1 VTNPNRRRFPWRAE
15 IILGL
20 VLIVAPF
27 VLPAIGGTSDTLSRI
42 LIWGLFGLGFDL
54 IFGFTGLLSFGQA
67 AFYGSGG
74 FIASYLLVSHNVSNV
89 FLALLIGMAGATV
102 AGLVVGAL
110 ALRRSGIYL
119 AMITVAFG
127 EMFFFLENSA
137 LYPWTGGEN
146 GLPNVPKPSID
157 LGGFHVAFDTPWA
170 MYGLLAAI
178 FFVGYAIARRIVGSP
193 FGHVLTAIRDNP
205 LRAGAV
211 GHAVFR
217 YKLSVFAIAA
227 AYAGLAGGL
236 EGVLQGYMSPEAFTF
251 ETSGQLV
258 IQTVIGGA
266 GTLLGP
272 LVGAALWLYLR
283 NELQS
288 ALGLGAAWKL
298 VLGVVF
304 VVLIVFLRHGIV
316 GGLRDLRVW
325 MRRKQ
330 AVEPGPAAVVQ
341 TVPAAPAAPTERRPV
356 PTGDVVIRTV
366 GLGKHYGGIVA
377 NEDIDFS
384 VNQGEIRGLIGPNG
398 AGKSTFFKMLTGEV
412 APSTGHI
419 FMFGEETTGLNVTQV
434 CQRGIA
440 KSYQINQL
448 FPKLTVRRN
457 LMISALSRARGV
469 FRLDMFRD
477 VDRMDELN
485 ADIAE
490 TLRLLDLTARADT
503 PVAALA
509 YGEKRRI
516 EIGLALGT
524 NPKILLLDEPL
535 AGMSPLERSE
545 TVTLLKQIAEGRTL
559 VMVEHDMDAL
569 FGMVDRVTVLSQG
582 RILAEGTPAEVQGS
596 DAVQSAYLGG
606 IHA

>member
-1 VTNPNRRRFPWRAE
+1 VTNPQRRRGFRGLTE
-15 IILGL
+15 LILAL
-20 VLIVAPF
+20 VLVVSPF
-27 VLPAIGGTSDTLSRI
+27 VLPAIGGSADTLSRI

-74 FIASYLLVSHNVSNV
+74 FIASYLLVSHTIPNV
-89 FLALLIGMAGATV
+89 FLALLIGAVGA
-102 AGLVVGAL
+102 AIIALGVGAL
-110 ALRRSGIYL
+110 ALRRSGIYF

-146 GLPNVPKPSID
+146 GLPNVPKPSIGF
-157 LGGFHVAFDTPWA
+157 GGFHYVFDAPWS
-170 MYGLLAAI
+170 MYGLLAVL
-178 FFVGYAIARRIVGSP
+178 FFIGYVIARRIVASP

-205 LRAGAV
+205 VRAMAV
-211 GHAVFR
+211 GHDIQR
-217 YKLSVFAIAA
+217 YKLIVFAIAA

-236 EGVLQGYMSPEAFTF
+236 EGTLQSYMSPESFTF

-304 VVLIVFLRHGIV
+304 VVLIVFLRRGII
-316 GGLRDLRVW
+316 GGLSDLYVRI
-325 MRRKQ
+325 RPAK
-330 AVEPGPAAVVQ
+330 AVEIAAEPVS
-341 TVPAAPAAPTERRPV
+341 TARVPAAPVERRPV
-356 PTGDVVIRTV
+356 PTGAVAIETRGV
-366 GLGKHYGGIVA
+366 GKRYGGIVA
-377 NEDIDFS
+377 NDDVDFK
-384 VNQGEIRGLIGPNG
+384 VTEGEIRGLIGPNG

-412 APSTGHI
+412 KPSSGKI
-419 FMFGEETTGLNVTQV
+419 FMFGEEITGLDVTAV
-434 CQRGIA
+434 CQKGIA

-448 FPKLTVRRN
+448 FSKLTVRRN
-457 LMISALSRARGV
+457 LMISALSRTRGK
-469 FRLDMFRD
+469 FRLDLFRD
-477 VDRMDELN
+477 VDHMDELN
-485 ADIAE
+485 ADIEE
-490 TLRLLDLTARADT
+490 TMRLLDLTSRADL
-503 PVAALA
+503 PVSALA

-535 AGMSPLERSE
+535 AGMSPHERVE
-545 TVTLLKQIAEGRTL
+545 TVSLLKQIAKGRTL
-559 VMVEHDMDAL
+559 VVVEHDMDAL
-569 FGMVDRVTVLSQG
+569 FGMADRVTVLSQG
-582 RILAEGTPAEVQGS
+582 RVLAEGTPSEVQGS
-596 DAVQSAYLGG
+596 DAVQTAYLGG
-606 IHA
+606 IRAP

>member
-1 VTNPNRRRFPWRAE
+1 M
-15 IILGL
+15 
-20 VLIVAPF
+20 LIASPF
-27 VLPAIGGTSDTLSRI
+27 VLPAIGGTPDTLSRI

-74 FIASYLLVSHNVSNV
+74 FIASYLLVSHTIPNV
-89 FLALLIGMAGATV
+89 FLALLIGAVGA
-102 AGLVVGAL
+102 AIIALAVGAL
-110 ALRRSGIYL
+110 ALRRSGIYF

-146 GLPNVPKPSID
+146 GLPNVPKPRITIGSFD
-157 LGGFHVAFDTPWA
+157 YVFDTPWS
-170 MYGLLAAI
+170 MYGLLAVL
-178 FFVGYAIARRIVGSP
+178 FFIGYVIARRIVASP

-205 LRAGAV
+205 VRAKAV
-211 GHAVFR
+211 GHDIQR
-217 YKLSVFAIAA
+217 YKLIVFAIAA

-236 EGVLQGYMSPEAFTF
+236 EGTLQGYMSPESFTF

-304 VVLIVFLRHGIV
+304 VVLIVFLRRGII
-316 GGLRDLRVW
+316 GGLGDLY
-325 MRRKQ
+325 RRLR
-330 AVEPGPAAVVQ
+330 
-341 TVPAAPAAPTERRPV
+341 PAAPVALAAEPSPPGRVPAMAAPTERRPV
-356 PTGDVVIRTV
+356 PTGPVAIEARGV
-366 GLGKHYGGIVA
+366 GKHYGGIVA
-377 NEDIDFS
+377 NDDIDFK
-384 VNQGEIRGLIGPNG
+384 VTEGEIRGLIGPNG

-412 APSTGHI
+412 KPSSGNI
-419 FMFGEETTGLNVTQV
+419 FMFGEEITGLDVTAV
-434 CQRGIA
+434 CQKGIA

-448 FPKLTVRRN
+448 FSKLTVRRN
-457 LMISALSRARGV
+457 LMISALSRTRGK
-469 FRLDMFRD
+469 FRLDLFRN

-485 ADIAE
+485 ADIEE
-490 TLRLLDLTARADT
+490 TMRLLDLTARADL
-503 PVAALA
+503 PVSALA

-535 AGMSPLERSE
+535 AGMSPHERVE
-545 TVTLLKQIAEGRTL
+545 TVALLKQIATGRTL
-559 VMVEHDMDAL
+559 VVVEHDMDAL
-569 FGMVDRVTVLSQG
+569 FGMADRVTVLSQG
-582 RILAEGTPAEVQGS
+582 RVLAEGTPAEVQGS
-596 DAVQSAYLGG
+596 KAVQTAYLGG
-606 IHA
+606 VHAP